1 MITIQEQE
9 KLFIEIGKT
18 LDKKI
23 ECFAIGGTAM
33 MFLGLKDSTKDIDL
47 VFLNKEDRKM
57 WKKVAISLGYKEIE
71 ARSIY
76 GRRDNLPDVIFIGD
90 WRIDLF
96 LNEIISFSFLKSAQE
111 RIIETHEFSDNLIIK
126 IANPNDIF
134 LMKCA
139 TDRIKDLDDGK
150 VIIDKNLVNWD
161 VLIKET
167 LNQIASGHELA
178 AISLGYFLEKL
189 EKVGAKISHRALDDL
204 FSIVE
209 KQAEYKRSKL
219 KNKD

>member
-1 MITIQEQE
+1 MIIIQEQE

-18 LDKKI
+18 LNKKI

-57 WKKVAISLGYKEIE
+57 WKKAAISLGYKEIE
-71 ARSIY
+71 ARLIY
-76 GRRDNLPDVIFIGD
+76 GKRDNLPDVVFIGD

-96 LNEIISFSFLKSAQE
+96 INEIISFSFLKSAQE

-139 TDRIKDLDDGK
+139 TDRQKDLDDGK
-150 VIIDKNLVNWD
+150 AIIDKNLVNWD
-161 VLIKET
+161 LLIKET

-189 EKVGAKISHRALDDL
+189 EKVGAKVSHKALDEL
-204 FSIVE
+204 FNIVE
-209 KQAEYKRSKL
+209 NQAKDKRSKL
-219 KNKD
+219 KRKD